1 MSGNES
7 LWRSNMAKLKQISWP
22 NLEDDLAP
30 EALTEVTMKERKAKI
45 LNRMKTAGVECLI
58 IYADLEH
65 GSNFEYLVGFL
76 PRFEEAL
83 LVLHATGE
91 AYLIL
96 GNENLNKASKARI
109 KNIPIHMPFFSLPN
123 QPMNDRTV
131 EEILGQSGI
140 DNAKTI
146 GIVGWKNFT
155 SPVME
160 NSKLFDTP
168 NYLISAIQTIA
179 PDAELTNET
188 RLFIGDNG
196 ARTTMNANEFAHYEF
211 GAALAGNCI
220 LDAMKEIRVGCSEME
235 IAENL
240 SAYGQPHNV
249 VTIMASGERFV
260 GANIYPSNKKIQLGD
275 TISMTTGFKG
285 GLESRG
291 AFAIAAADELPIGQK
306 DYLEKIVYP
315 YFDTVCHWLDSIHIG
330 ILGAELYQEIEAVFP
345 SETYGWHLNPG
356 HLCADEEWMSSPIY
370 PGSLEK
376 IRSGMLFQIDIIPS
390 VPLYNGVSAESGI
403 FLADEKL
410 RKEIEE
416 QYPDLWH
423 RLKKRRK
430 YMAEVLG
437 IKLKEEILPT
447 SAATAFCNPFL
458 LDKSSAIVNA

>member
-1 MSGNES
+1 
-7 LWRSNMAKLKQISWP
+7 
-22 NLEDDLAP
+22 
-30 EALTEVTMKERKAKI
+30 TMKERKAKI

-220 LDAMKEIRVGCSEME
+220 LD
-235 IAENL
+235 
-240 SAYGQPHNV
+240 
-249 VTIMASGERFV
+249 
-260 GANIYPSNKKIQLGD
+260 
-275 TISMTTGFKG
+275 
-285 GLESRG
+285 
-291 AFAIAAADELPIGQK
+291 
-306 DYLEKIVYP
+306 
-315 YFDTVCHWLDSIHIG
+315 
-330 ILGAELYQEIEAVFP
+330 
-345 SETYGWHLNPG
+345 
-356 HLCADEEWMSSPIY
+356 
-370 PGSLEK
+370 
-376 IRSGMLFQIDIIPS
+376 
-390 VPLYNGVSAESGI
+390 
-403 FLADEKL
+403 
-410 RKEIEE
+410 
-416 QYPDLWH
+416 
-423 RLKKRRK
+423 
-430 YMAEVLG
+430 
-437 IKLKEEILPT
+437 
-447 SAATAFCNPFL
+447 
-458 LDKSSAIVNA
+458 